1 MLQIVKDEPGLQP
14 YEQALQARQ
23 DYAERKV
30 KELTGGKK
38 KLAPWADGYLYF
50 GLHHM
55 NPGWVMREWAPNA
68 TAIYIKGDFN
78 KVRVPKRSGMADYSA
93 EMEDLATTIKYNSR
107 PNDIHIKF
115 ADRVLHINRY
125 PLVHSLIVAGLCNY
139 DLTKYSLAEF
149 ESRDVYYRLLMD
161 KKMSIN
167 LVKGLDSFYDLF
179 VDNIT
184 YSVLKMMHEPTNVR
198 DLLIRS
204 VTLISTFDHEPPS
217 SGKNHRIRGYEQF
230 AGILYNEL
238 SRSFAQYQAKHNAN
252 NKFSTNPDSVYLR
265 IIQNGAMV
273 PAESGSPIEDIKR
286 MSAMTYGGTGGRNA
300 ESFVQ
305 SDRHYEASDIGVV
318 CESTVDNKNAGFN
331 ASVSYNPNIANTL
344 GMSETK
350 TVDELQPSQILSP
363 HALLFPFSC
372 NDDTKR
378 LNIKF
383 VYLM

>member
-1 MLQIVKDEPGLQP
+1 MTAVE
-14 YEQALQARQ
+14 YS
-23 DYAERKV
+23 
-30 KELTGGKK
+30 
-38 KLAPWADGYLYF
+38 KLSSK
-50 GLHHM
+50 
-55 NPGWVMREWAPNA
+55 
-68 TAIYIKGDFN
+68 IKGDFN

-167 LVKGLDSFYDLF
+167 LIKGLDSFYDLF

-252 NKFSTNPDSVYLR
+252 NKFSTNSDSVYLR

-331 ASVSYNPNIANTL
+331 ASVSFNPNITNTL

-350 TVDELQPSQILSP
+350 SIDDLQPSQILSP
-363 HALLFPFSC
+363 HALLFPFST
-372 NDDTKR
+372 NDD
-378 LNIKF
+378 
-383 VYLM
+383 